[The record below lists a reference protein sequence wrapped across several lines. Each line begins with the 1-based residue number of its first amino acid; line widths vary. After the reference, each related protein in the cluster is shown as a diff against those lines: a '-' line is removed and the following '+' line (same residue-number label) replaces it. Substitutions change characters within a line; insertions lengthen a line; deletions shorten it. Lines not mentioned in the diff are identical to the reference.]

1 MDYKAMF
8 LDHLRSQGR
17 DEKTIVTYV
26 GAFNRF
32 EKCISTHQ
40 SENGLE
46 SRGVGRGAG
55 GPLPLHLASQP
66 DILFFRSWLL
76 AHYKNSTAVLTLK
89 LVNAFF
95 AWAVERRYIP
105 DNPIEYID
113 RPTPT
118 KSPTKW
124 LTTDEQ
130 NSVIREARRVHC
142 GIDKTPTDTQRAA
155 QLREYAIVLT
165 FLRAGLRVEELCDL
179 RIADLTIT
187 DRKGILY
194 VKGKGDKDRT
204 IPLCKELRA
213 TLSRYLESRKENPS
227 PFVFSSQRSEQSTV
241 RAIQFIIEGYA
252 DRLKMPHLSCHTL
265 RHTFGHD
272 LAVQHVPL
280 DVIARLM
287 GHSKADGSPN
297 IAMTMKYTSPGLS
310 DLESAVELISWN

>member
-1 MDYKAMF
+1 MDYVAMF
-8 LDHLRSQGR
+8 LDHLRTQGR
-17 DEKTIVTYV
+17 NEKTIVTYV
-26 GAFNRF
+26 SAFNRF
-32 EKCISTHQ
+32 EKCISTRQ
-40 SENGLE
+40 SESGLE
-46 SRGVGRGAG
+46 NRGVGRGAG
-55 GPLPLHLASQP
+55 GPLPLHLASQT
-66 DILFFRSWLL
+66 DVQFFRNWLL
-76 AHYKNSTAVLTLK
+76 AHYKNTTAILTLK
-89 LVNAFF
+89 LVNAFLS
-95 AWAVERRYIP
+95 WAAERRYIP
-105 DNPIEYID
+105 DNPIEFID
-113 RPTPT
+113 RPAAT

-130 NSVIREARRVHC
+130 NAVIREARRVHC
-142 GIDKTPTDTQRAA
+142 GIDKTPTESQRAA

-179 RIADLTIT
+179 RLEHLTIT
-187 DRKGILY
+187 DRKGLLY
-194 VKGKGDKDRT
+194 IKGKGDKDRT

-227 PFVFSSQRSEQSTV
+227 PYVFPSQRSEQSTP

-287 GHSKADGSPN
+287 GHVKKDGSPN
-297 IAMTMKYTSPGLS
+297 IVMTMKYTSPGLA
-310 DLESAVELISWN
+310 DLEHAVELISWN